1 MISIAIKDT
10 KEQYKDFINMF
21 VIAER
26 RNSRKAIGVLKK
38 ITDDNKLF
46 IQGKYVSWIIDP
58 SEITDFTARPERY
71 KETTT
76 DGGF

>member
-1 MISIAIKDT
+1 
-10 KEQYKDFINMF
+10 MF